1 MYEMELPLRSSFFSS
16 SQRSYHSQVA
26 PEEMLLRWVNY
37 HLRRSGCNLT
47 LTNFS
52 DDIMVELTPF
62 RLHSRI
68 RLSIHTSF
76 GNCHHLVPILVMSCV
91 SLIALVYVIFL

>member
-1 MYEMELPLRSSFFSS
+1 MYEMELPLRSAFFSS

-37 HLRRSGCNLT
+37 HLRRSGCGRT

-52 DDIMVELTPF
+52 EDIMVYLTPF
-62 RLHSRI
+62 AYTAGFGYLFIPPSGTVAILSR
-68 RLSIHTSF
+68 SS
-76 GNCHHLVPILVMSCV
+76 
-91 SLIALVYVIFL
+91 